1 MGVVMHIVMVVV
13 VIKVMR
19 VEATLNVL
27 MCGFDVRQVVDNQL
41 NGMRNDFLDGLKT
54 FGYGFDTSR

>member
-54 FGYGFDTSR
+54 FGYCFDTSR